1 MEPQRFQRKSLRNHP
16 LQIERLRLFFPFFDI
31 KKAPALG
38 AGQVGSLKTGEQQS
52 PDIPALKKAPIKK
65 FLVALY
71 NRIPPRRPHSAIQ
84 R

>member
-1 MEPQRFQRKSLRNHP
+1 LS
-16 LQIERLRLFFPFFDI
+16 
-31 KKAPALG
+31 